1 MHKGAGAEHSV
12 LVVMLLI
19 CANLV
24 MASKAG
30 YEQHDPTL
38 LASLQLHAAA
48 QQLAGHI
55 PIFLPPVAA
64 FVWYFW

>member
-38 LASLQLHAAA
+38 LASLQLHRRS
-48 QQLAGHI
+48 LSWTTPHCTSHMTLG
-55 PIFLPPVAA
+55 
-64 FVWYFW
+64 